1 MLVMKE
7 LTEDFNIIKSG
18 VVIIDFWSE
27 FCMMC
32 VALEKTLEKI
42 EEKYKNQ
49 INFYSA
55 NVGNLSDMA
64 NKYQITALPTIIF
77 LKDGEEKL
85 RIFGNRP
92 QKYIEDEIK
101 KLLGE

>member
-1 MLVMKE
+1 MIE
-7 LTEDFNIIKSG
+7 LTPDNFDIIKSG
-18 VVIIDFWSE
+18 ISIVDFWSE

-32 VALEKTLEKI
+32 IALEKTLQNLEK
-42 EEKYKNQ
+42 KYSQ

-55 NVGNLSDMA
+55 NVGHLSDIA
-64 NKYQITALPTIIF
+64 GELNITALPTLIF
-77 LKDGEEKL
+77 LKNGEERL

-92 QKYIEDEIK
+92 QKYIEDEIN